1 MNENFNEISEEVVDS
16 QLRNFFD
23 NDDEMINEWINTPL
37 PILYGQM
44 PSELFASAEGR
55 KKVVYILGLMTNG
68 DTA

>member
-23 NDDEMINEWINTPL
+23 NDDEMFNEWVNTSL
-37 PILYGQM
+37 PILSGQM

-55 KKVVYILGLMTNG
+55 KKIVYILGLMANG

>member
-1 MNENFNEISEEVVDS
+1 VNENFNEISEEVVDS

-23 NDDEMINEWINTPL
+23 NADEMFNEWINTSL
-37 PILYGQM
+37 PILSGQM

-55 KKVVYILGLMTNG
+55 KKIVYILGLMANG